1 MVEKKGE
8 ELSEGRK
15 YNPET
20 FKEIYELTRGS
31 LDRQVDQGQMLDAKM
46 VQIFSAASIIIGLAG
61 FSVSG
66 GAVRDVAVG
75 VLLALA
81 LALASYGAVAYV
93 AFRNLAPSTYQ
104 LLYYPDVWRRSWD
117 EEPDELHHSVIT
129 KIAGNY
135 ERNAL
140 VLVGKAKAL
149 RIAIGAAGIEVALVG
164 IALISVLF
172 G

>member
-20 FKEIYELTRGS
+20 FKEIYELTRES

-46 VQIFSAASIIIGLAG
+46 VQIFSAASIVIGFAG

-75 VLLALA
+75 VLLA

-129 KIAGNY
+129 KIVGNY
-135 ERNAL
+135 ERNSL

-164 IALISVLF
+164 VALISVLF